1 MDSKWQELVF
11 HTEAFPQM
19 FDSNGVD
26 DDDDDDDG
34 NAANDN
40 SRKNGADDDDES

>member
-1 MDSKWQELVF
+1 MNSKWQELVF

-26 DDDDDDDG
+26 DVNVDDDDDDG
-34 NAANDN
+34 N

>member
-26 DDDDDDDG
+26 DDDDDG

-40 SRKNGADDDDES
+40 SGKNGADDDDES